1 VVNEAFEQLRGEEI
15 KMDIGKDVTF
25 TLHAE
30 DKLKRLTKLGVTK
43 ENVIGF
49 LRHPGT
55 VVSGYY
61 GRKIAHVYLKE
72 DLILRIVYEESEQE
86 ITVVTVYPG
95 ERSRYE

>member
-1 VVNEAFEQLRGEEI
+1 LNSRGNEI
-15 KMDIGKDVTF
+15 KRDIKKDVTF

-49 LRHPGT
+49 VQHPGK
-55 VVSGYY
+55 VISGYY
-61 GRKIAHVYLKE
+61 GRKIAQVYLKE
-72 DLILRIVYEESEQE
+72 DLVLRIVYEESEQE

-95 ERSRYE
+95 ERRRYE